1 VRGLRARSACCRQAL
16 AAATLPTHFSP
27 SSPPPPPPSRA
38 QLMTRRDDHS
48 GCTGV
53 TALVTA
59 THVILANCGDS
70 RACILGT
77 TALGGTGHLVT
88 QRTKDHKPSDPAEAA
103 RIEAAGGAVIIGRVN
118 GDLAV
123 SRALGDF
130 GFKTHPTLPPEK
142 QMVRGW
148 RLGGGGGA
156 AVDGRLAPRRPQVS
170 CEPDITVEP
179 RVPGKTDVSC
189 PQRCECKPS
198 QRSARPPQSAVP
210 GAGVRRRVGCD
221 RAGAAGDDD

>member
-1 VRGLRARSACCRQAL
+1 
-16 AAATLPTHFSP
+16 
-27 SSPPPPPPSRA
+27 
-38 QLMTRRDDHS
+38 MTRRDDHS

-70 RACILGT
+70 RACLLGT

-103 RIEAAGGAVIIGRVN
+103 RIEAAVIGRVN

-148 RLGGGGGA
+148 RWVGGGGRG
-156 AVDGRLAPRRPQVS
+156 VVPVAPQMTVALRP
-170 CEPDITVEP
+170 
-179 RVPGKTDVSC
+179 
-189 PQRCECKPS
+189 
-198 QRSARPPQSAVP
+198 A
-210 GAGVRRRVGCD
+210 VRRC
-221 RAGAAGDDD
+221 RASRTSRWSPACRARRM